1 MLKNKIYRYLSSE
14 ILKNFTT
21 VLLTFTAVAWAV
33 RAVNFLELMVDDGH
47 SSTIYLY
54 YSILNISTIVT
65 RFIPLA
71 FLISLIISIIK
82 FERQQ
87 ELLILWTSGLTKVK
101 IANIFLLIAFFL
113 TLIQIILSLF
123 INPYLLNKS
132 RSLLANN
139 KQFQINSVLKSNDFS
154 DSFFNLTFYIDK
166 KNSNNELLNIF
177 IKDKGGHLSTVVD
190 KAGNPNNLTIIAK
203 KGFIDNN
210 KLILF
215 NGMLQTL
222 NEKKELKNI
231 QFEKTELSLDEV
243 LPRTI
248 TQTKIQETSSSL
260 LLKCALSKKNNLDLV
275 NCSKMGFKKE
285 TIQTLSRRLGVPLY
299 IPLISIIT
307 SFLLIYHKEKKYNY
321 FKKYILF
328 VLSFFTLI
336 AAEIFLKYTGSTFMV
351 TASYFIFPI
360 IISIFSYIY
369 LIKKMNSKKI

>member
-166 KNSNNELLNIF
+166 KNSNN
-177 IKDKGGHLSTVVD
+177 
-190 KAGNPNNLTIIAK
+190 
-203 KGFIDNN
+203 
-210 KLILF
+210 
-215 NGMLQTL
+215 
-222 NEKKELKNI
+222 
-231 QFEKTELSLDEV
+231 
-243 LPRTI
+243 
-248 TQTKIQETSSSL
+248 
-260 LLKCALSKKNNLDLV
+260 
-275 NCSKMGFKKE
+275 
-285 TIQTLSRRLGVPLY
+285 
-299 IPLISIIT
+299 
-307 SFLLIYHKEKKYNY
+307 
-321 FKKYILF
+321 
-328 VLSFFTLI
+328 
-336 AAEIFLKYTGSTFMV
+336 
-351 TASYFIFPI
+351 
-360 IISIFSYIY
+360 
-369 LIKKMNSKKI
+369 